1 MYFPESRP
9 HHIFPLINRAR
20 IGWIFLKF
28 DTFKCILTEVFFC
41 KLLELAVKVGAPVG
55 RSVNFEVIPK
65 LFSAFLTLMPWQ
77 QLCETKDQQF
87 RLHKCLSTKYWLVTC
102 RQNER
107 QKSLP
112 NKQILI
118 LFRSNARL
126 KCSVCVAVWAC
137 FRRVINEYLGFWWYF
152 LTCATIF

>member
-1 MYFPESRP
+1 MYS
-9 HHIFPLINRAR
+9 N
-20 IGWIFLKF
+20 WS
-28 DTFKCILTEVFFC
+28 FFC

-107 QKSLP
+107 QKSPKQTDFNSFPLKRAIEMFCLCGCVGMLQKSEQWISWILMIFSHMRHNIMVSHSGWKQGGKRFCTSWPLP
-112 NKQILI
+112 I
-118 LFRSNARL
+118 
-126 KCSVCVAVWAC
+126 KCTQCR
-137 FRRVINEYLGFWWYF
+137 F
-152 LTCATIF
+152 